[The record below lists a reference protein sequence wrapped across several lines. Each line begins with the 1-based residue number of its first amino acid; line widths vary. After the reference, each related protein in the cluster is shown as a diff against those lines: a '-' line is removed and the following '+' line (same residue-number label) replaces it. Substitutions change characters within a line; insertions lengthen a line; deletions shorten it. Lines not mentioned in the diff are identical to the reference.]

1 MLSGQLFTSS
11 SQHVSITS
19 AFDTEYL
26 PTSTIETGQRYILQ
40 FRFMMAMM
48 AIMAMMVIADA
59 NAIPLTIDIYWL
71 MVLHRALR
79 SPAVIC
85 ASAGAEWHQATN
97 LQGSKDQI
105 SQCTTTHNDSHAL
118 HLSPTQGPRGPR
130 GWPVGLHPAAIL
142 SGRKHQGRPHL
153 GIRAGLGWNGKR
165 ERGEHDTMHRPFKD
179 CYSTNI

>member
-105 SQCTTTHNDSHAL
+105 SQCTTTHNDSQRLTCTAPEPNPRPPRPPRL
-118 HLSPTQGPRGPR
+118 ACGSPSSSNSLGTETSRPPSLGDTSRPRLE
-130 GWPVGLHPAAIL
+130 W
-142 SGRKHQGRPHL
+142 
-153 GIRAGLGWNGKR
+153 
-165 ERGEHDTMHRPFKD
+165 
-179 CYSTNI
+179 